1 MGYIYTIII
10 ILIIAAF
17 IEYPVISIA
26 VASLLV
32 YLIVKMV
39 RSSENKGLKDSED
52 IIELAVQYIEEGYK
66 IASENALIDPSV
78 LTMYVHKEENSDDN
92 GFEVVLYTRETC
104 KDIVEYILEKYC
116 DWEVHV
122 SEDNDIYIDKVFPF
136 GIKWQCGWKKFN
148 NEVWRRVKE
157 KHPMWDVKFIR
168 DNKSA
173 ISFY

>member
-1 MGYIYTIII
+1 MGYVYTIIV

-26 VASLLV
+26 IASLLV

-39 RSSENKGLKDSED
+39 KSSDNEGLRDSEN
-52 IIELAVQYIEEGYK
+52 IIELAVEYIEEGYK
-66 IASENALIDPSV
+66 IANENALIAPSV

-92 GFEVVLYTRETC
+92 GFEVVLYTQETY
-104 KDIVEYILEKYC
+104 KDIVEYILEEYC
-116 DWEVHV
+116 DWEVYT

-136 GIKWQCGWKKFN
+136 GIKCGWKQFN
-148 NEVWRRVKE
+148 AEVWRRVKE

>member
-1 MGYIYTIII
+1 MGYVYTIIV

-26 VASLLV
+26 IASLLV
-32 YLIVKMV
+32 CLIVKMV
-39 RSSENKGLKDSED
+39 KSSDNEGLRDSEN
-52 IIELAVQYIEEGYK
+52 IIELAVEYIEEGYK

-78 LTMYVHKEENSDDN
+78 LTMYVHKEDYSDDN
-92 GFEVVLYTRETC
+92 GFEVVLYTQETC
-104 KDIVEYILEKYC
+104 KDIVEYILEEYC
-116 DWEVHV
+116 DWEVYT

-136 GIKWQCGWKKFN
+136 GIKCGWKKFN
-148 NEVWRRVKE
+148 AEVWRRVKE